1 MRWAISRLLLVRVTM
16 AYGVILLSVY
26 ATLAALEP
34 SVRDRALAHASTNL
48 HNLNHGHLGTLL
60 VSAFVVD
67 AGSIALWLP
76 GLLCLLGL
84 AELLWRSTRLV
95 VAFLVGHVGATVLVA
110 AGLTAAVTWDWMSAA
125 VARATDVGMSYGA
138 AAVLGT
144 FTAAIPPRWR
154 PPWIGWWLAVGAAVI
169 TVGRDFTDVGHVVAL
184 TLGTVVASRFGAPR
198 PWTPL
203 RVTLLCIA
211 TSFGFLVIANTLQE
225 LVVAS
230 ACGAVAVVAVEAVRL
245 GSATLEGQRNSSAE
259 ASTQSE
265 SQDCGGSSRSS
276 PGMSHS

>member
-1 MRWAISRLLLVRVTM
+1 MRWAISRLLLVRATM
-16 AYGVILLSVY
+16 AYGVILFSVY
-26 ATLAALEP
+26 AALAALGP
-34 SVRDRALAHASTNL
+34 SARDRVLEHASTNL
-48 HNLNHGHLGTLL
+48 HNLSHGHLGTLF

-84 AELLWRSTRLV
+84 GELLWRSTRLI

-110 AGLTAAVTWDWMSAA
+110 AGLTAAVTLDWMPAA
-125 VARATDVGMSYGA
+125 VARVTDVGMSYGA

-144 FTAAIPPRWR
+144 FTAAIPGRWR
-154 PPWIGWWLAVGAAVI
+154 SPWIGWWLAVGVAVI

-184 TLGTVVASRFGAPR
+184 ILGAAVASRFGAPR

-203 RVTLLCIA
+203 RVGLLLIA
-211 TSFGFLVIANTLQE
+211 TSFDFLVIANSLPE
-225 LVVAS
+225 LVAAS
-230 ACGAVAVVAVEAVRL
+230 ACGVVAVVVVEAVRL
-245 GSATLEGQRNSSAE
+245 GSASLDAQRNSSAE

-265 SQDCGGSSRSS
+265 SHDCGGSSRSS